1 MKKTFFIILIIG
13 LLNSCGT
20 NEAVSKID
28 GYINEISTRDDLTQS
43 IIEFNTEN
51 LDGEIVGGIDIY
63 ELTDENGETH
73 RIIAE
78 VVQPTQSP
86 KHYVFYFKK
95 DNLTYARVIEFDESG
110 NDTIVDSKYYFSGAD
125 LIKQIDEQENKIVP
139 ETVRQLSDFYRAYG
153 KEETK

>member
-1 MKKTFFIILIIG
+1 MKKTIFTFLIIG

-20 NEAVSKID
+20 NKTVSEID
-28 GYINEISTRDDLTQS
+28 DYINQISTRDDLAQS
-43 IIEFNTEN
+43 ITEFNTEN
-51 LDGEIVGGIDIY
+51 LNGEIVGGIDIY
-63 ELTDENGETH
+63 ELTDENGETF

-78 VVQPTQSP
+78 VVKPNQSP

-95 DNLTYARVIEFDESG
+95 DSMTYARVIEFDESG

-125 LIKQIDEQENKIVP
+125 LIKQIDEQENKIEP

-153 KEETK
+153 KEEAK